1 MYTHLELT
9 LNYFVEA
16 LRYVTSDTITERIRV
31 LMSEMG
37 V

>member
-1 MYTHLELT
+1 MYTQLELT

-16 LRYVTSDTITERIRV
+16 LRYVTSDVITEHVRV

-37 V
+37 L